1 MRVAIFRELPY
12 DFPGGVSNVLTVLLD
27 YLERQGHEARVFIAD
42 NGTAGAAQAP
52 FVGFPTVTT
61 RTWARSRFCLPVP
74 QAARMKRELEA
85 FRPDVMHF
93 LHPLVLGPLGS
104 YCARRLKVA
113 RVASFHT
120 LYHDYVAYHGV
131 GFLRRALRWWV
142 QRAFGECEM
151 TLAPS
156 TSVADMLREW
166 GLKRVVVWP
175 RGVSGERFHPRKR
188 SEDFRLAVR
197 GGQGDALPLV
207 LYVGRLGKE
216 KNLETLV
223 DLARLLDGVH
233 WVIVGDGPERGAL
246 SEELRGVRHTFTGYL
261 TGEDLATAYASS
273 DLFFMPSPT
282 EGCPNT
288 VMEAFASGL
297 PVVGVAAYGT
307 GDLIAESGAGLTYP
321 PEDVAEALHKVK
333 ALLDDHSL
341 RATLAARGRTF
352 AESRS
357 WDTMMAQLMKHYD
370 KAQVLNELASS
381 AP

>member
-1 MRVAIFRELPY
+1 
-12 DFPGGVSNVLTVLLD
+12 
-27 YLERQGHEARVFIAD
+27 
-42 NGTAGAAQAP
+42 
-52 FVGFPTVTT
+52 
-61 RTWARSRFCLPVP
+61 
-74 QAARMKRELEA
+74 
-85 FRPDVMHF
+85 
-93 LHPLVLGPLGS
+93 
-104 YCARRLKVA
+104 
-113 RVASFHT
+113 
-120 LYHDYVAYHGV
+120 
-131 GFLRRALRWWV
+131 
-142 QRAFGECEM
+142 
-151 TLAPS
+151 
-156 TSVADMLREW
+156 
-166 GLKRVVVWP
+166 
-175 RGVSGERFHPRKR
+175 
-188 SEDFRLAVR
+188 
-197 GGQGDALPLV
+197 LV

-246 SEELRGVRHTFTGYL
+246 SEALRGVRHTFSGYL
-261 TGEDLATAYASS
+261 TGDDLATAYASS
-273 DLFFMPSPT
+273 DLFFMPSTT

-321 PEDVAEALHKVK
+321 PDDVAEALHKVK

-341 RATLAARGRTF
+341 RATLASRGRVF

-370 KAQVLNELASS
+370 KAQVVNELASS